1 VAFEGFSAP
10 IQLAP
15 ARDRLIGILLALVVM
30 AFVFDLLWPV
40 RTVTAMRGSL
50 ASMMDNAAQ
59 YLRMANVT
67 NDIAELRQQADARR
81 DRIGKIVGAIRT
93 MSETVEYEFGVD
105 VKQHL
110 LSSEMIL
117 NASLTLVAFFWNQ
130 FAVLHREEDFNY
142 LTQPELTEM
151 RSKMAEG
158 MDKMAKATI
167 NKTEFVMIDP
177 GTLAKPSL
185 LADPVYGEFARN
197 AVDRY
202 CELEQVVSRLKTL
215 A

>member
-1 VAFEGFSAP
+1 
-10 IQLAP
+10 
-15 ARDRLIGILLALVVM
+15 
-30 AFVFDLLWPV
+30 
-40 RTVTAMRGSL
+40 
-50 ASMMDNAAQ
+50 MMGNAAE

-67 NDIAELRQQADARR
+67 DNIAELRQHADAVR
-81 DRIGKIVGAIRT
+81 DQIGKTVGGIRT

-142 LTQPELTEM
+142 LTQPELTVM
-151 RSKMAEG
+151 RSKMADG
-158 MDKMAKATI
+158 MDKMAKATV
-167 NKTEFVMIDP
+167 NKTEFVIIEP
-177 GTLAKPSL
+177 TTLADPSL

-202 CELEQVVSRLKTL
+202 CELEQVVARLRTL